1 MAMQP
6 QDFLRLV
13 RKWALPVIALAAMGA
28 AVAFGVSEAST
39 PVYQAKGSI
48 LVVAG
53 LGQNAAGS
61 TPVALNISAAEA
73 TTTAASLIT
82 SPSLLQQVIDAN
94 HLNEG
99 EGTLAANVSASP
111 QTNSELVDVA
121 ASDPSPARAAT
132 IANAVMTAF
141 VAQVTKQNTDRIN
154 QASKSMQSEIN
165 QAQAAIDKVTGQLA
179 SAPPQSDTSALRQ
192 TMSDEQSLLNQL
204 MLNYTNFRAS
214 QEQNLETVSVAAP
227 ASTPAAPYS
236 PRVGLNVVLGAGVG
250 FGAALILVALLE
262 YLDQGL
268 KTAKDVD
275 RRLGVPCLGV
285 VPRFREGGRGRGFE
299 RELLAASEAY
309 RRVRANLLFA
319 SPDVDLRSVV
329 ITSARPGEG
338 KTQTAAQ
345 LARAVAGTDQR
356 VILVDG
362 DMRRPRLHQL
372 FNRPLRGGLSE
383 MIMGARRGEI
393 PSLNGEHATTEANL
407 ALVTS
412 GMVPANPSELLSSK
426 RAALL
431 LRSFEAGFD
440 LVVIDTPPVD
450 AVPDALSLA
459 AETSAT
465 IVIVEAGKTNA
476 THAAATISALQKV
489 GANVVGVVLNKARER
504 ARDRDYYQYLDSEA
518 TLEAPR
524 RNQVPAPPRN
534 ASSKRTA

>member
-1 MAMQP
+1 MQP
-6 QDFLRLV
+6 QDFLGLV
-13 RKWALPVIALAAMGA
+13 RKWALPVIALATLGA
-28 AVAFGVSEAST
+28 AVAYGVSTAST

-53 LGQNAAGS
+53 LGQNAGDS
-61 TPVALNISAAEA
+61 TPVALNVNAAEA

-94 HLNEG
+94 NLNEG

-141 VAQVTKQNTDRIN
+141 VAQVTKQNTDRVT
-154 QASKSMQSEIN
+154 QASNAMQSEIN

-204 MLNYTNFRAS
+204 TLDYTNFRAS

-227 ASTPAAPYS
+227 ASTPTAPYS
-236 PRVGLNVVLGAGVG
+236 PRVGLSVALGAGAG
-250 FGAALILVALLE
+250 FGAALILAALLE

-268 KTAKDVD
+268 KTANDVD
-275 RRLGVPCLGV
+275 LRLGVPCLGV
-285 VPRFREGGRGRGFE
+285 VPRFRQGGHGRGSK
-299 RELLAASEAY
+299 RELLGASEAY

-319 SPDVDLRSVV
+319 SPDIDLRSVV
-329 ITSARPGEG
+329 ITSARSGEG

-345 LARAVAGTDQR
+345 LAMAVAGTDQR

-383 MIMGARRGEI
+383 MIMSGNRGEV
-393 PSLNGEHATTEANL
+393 PSVDGGHTTSQPNL

-426 RAALL
+426 RAMLL
-431 LRSFEAGFD
+431 LRAMEAGFD

-459 AETSAT
+459 ALTTGT
-465 IVIVEAGKTNA
+465 IVIIEAGKTNA
-476 THAAATISALQKV
+476 TQAAATISALQKV
-489 GANVVGVVLNKARER
+489 GANVIGVVLNKARKR
-504 ARDRDYYQYLDSEA
+504 GRDRDYYHSYVDSEPA
-518 TLEAPR
+518 LQTPR
-524 RNQVPAPPRN
+524 RHQVPAAPPN
-534 ASSKRTA
+534 PASRRTA